1 MMTAVSDAPV
11 VETDRLLLRGWTA
24 SDREAFAALNA
35 DPVVMGHFVRP
46 MSHAES
52 DEFVDRIEA
61 EFAERAYGLWAA
73 ERKDTAHFIG
83 FIGLHLA
90 DFEADFTPA
99 VEVGWR
105 LAREHWGHG
114 FATEGGR
121 AALAYAFDMLDAP
134 EVLSFTAV
142 GNERSWRVME
152 RLGMTPAGRFDHP
165 RVPEGHP
172 VRPHVLYRVTA
183 QDWRGAVIR

>member
-1 MMTAVSDAPV
+1 MSAVTDVPMLQ
-11 VETDRLLLRGWTA
+11 TDRLRLRGWTA
-24 SDREAFAALNA
+24 SDRAAFAALNA
-35 DPVVMGHFVRP
+35 DPVVMEHFVRP
-46 MSHAES
+46 LSREES
-52 DEFVDRIEA
+52 DDFADRIEA
-61 EFAERAYGLWAA
+61 EFAERGYGLWAA
-73 ERKDTAHFIG
+73 ERKDSGDFIG
-83 FIGLHLA
+83 FVGLHLA

-105 LAREHWGHG
+105 LARAHWGQG
-114 FATEGGR
+114 LASEGGR
-121 AALAYAFDMLDAP
+121 AALAYAFDVIDAP

-152 RLGMTPAGRFDHP
+152 RLGMTPVDRFDHP

-172 VRPHVLYRVTA
+172 IRRHVLYRISA

>member
-1 MMTAVSDAPV
+1 MGFVPAL
-11 VETDRLLLRGWTA
+11 ETERLVLRGWTA
-24 SDREAFAALNA
+24 EDRAAFAALNA
-35 DPVVMGHFVRP
+35 DPVVMEHFVRP
-46 MSHAES
+46 LSRAES
-52 DEFVDRIEA
+52 DDFVDRIEA
-61 EFAERAYGLWAA
+61 EFAERRYGLWAA
-73 ERKDTAHFIG
+73 ECKDTAAFIG
-83 FIGLHLA
+83 FVGLHLA

-121 AALAYAFDMLDAP
+121 AALAYAFEVLDAP

-172 VRPHVLYRVTA
+172 VRPHVLYRIATT
-183 QDWRGAVIR
+183 DWRGSLSR